1 MDLDLIVLQYMR
13 HPWLRAGGGTHA
25 RGLYMSVPNARPDGG
40 DIVARE
46 IISRA
51 QRFLEE
57 ALLLLDRSAVSPAIG
72 ARLQEIIDS
81 LDEQF
86 PKDQGAE

>member
-1 MDLDLIVLQYMR
+1 
-13 HPWLRAGGGTHA
+13 
-25 RGLYMSVPNARPDGG
+25 MSVSNARSDGG
-40 DIVARE
+40 DVSARE

-51 QRFLEE
+51 QRLLEE
-57 ALLLLDRSAVSPAIG
+57 ALVLLDQSPASPAIG

-86 PKDQGAE
+86 LKDQDSE

>member
-1 MDLDLIVLQYMR
+1 
-13 HPWLRAGGGTHA
+13 
-25 RGLYMSVPNARPDGG
+25 MSVPNPRPDGG
-40 DIVARE
+40 DVSAHE
-46 IISRA
+46 LISRA

-57 ALLLLDRSAVSPAIG
+57 ALVLLDQSPASAAIG

>member
-1 MDLDLIVLQYMR
+1 
-13 HPWLRAGGGTHA
+13 
-25 RGLYMSVPNARPDGG
+25 MSVSNARPDGG
-40 DIVARE
+40 DACSRE

-51 QRFLEE
+51 QAFLTE
-57 ALLLLDRSAVSPAIG
+57 ALALLDKSPASPAIG

-86 PKDQGAE
+86 PENQDAQ

>member
-1 MDLDLIVLQYMR
+1 
-13 HPWLRAGGGTHA
+13 
-25 RGLYMSVPNARPDGG
+25 MSVPNARPDGG
-40 DIVARE
+40 DVSARE

-57 ALLLLDRSAVSPAIG
+57 ALVLLDQSPASPAVG
-72 ARLQEIIDS
+72 ARLQEVIDS